1 MPRPS
6 IGLAAVARVVP
17 ERGRTVLRHS
27 WRTQLKA
34 AASEADV
41 ISVVQ
46 RYLAE
51 WKPEEIESLPAGAW
65 PADTTSPSA
74 VVGHS
79 VTLGRLHA
87 EFQGAPGSL
96 QPLQELLLFFT
107 HAAVR
112 MARVAVLDPPDEGP
126 RRPVRRTTVAPRR
139 RPRARAARAEAARRN
154 R

>member
-1 MPRPS
+1 M
-6 IGLAAVARVVP
+6 
-17 ERGRTVLRHS
+17 LRHS

-34 AASEADV
+34 AASAADV
-41 ISVVQ
+41 LSVVQ

-65 PADTTSPSA
+65 PADVKSPSA

-87 EFQGAPGSL
+87 EFQGEPTAL

-112 MARVAVLDPPDEGP
+112 MARVAALDSPEEGP
-126 RRPVRRTTVAPRR
+126 PRALRRTTVAPRR
-139 RPRARAARAEAARRN
+139 RPRARALRTEAPRRN